1 VSPTAWR
8 AVAAGLGVAGLVC
21 LGLAIPASRASGG
34 APNGSLG
41 TPLWSARRVPTLVGD
56 AAAAQ
61 HLQRALDGDV
71 GGVAASCFVVAE
83 GRQPLV
89 AHAPD
94 SALIPASTEKLLTA
108 TAALHVLGPDFRY
121 ETKVVAAAPPAGG
134 TEPQVWMVGAGDSVL
149 ATGDFAAYLQSQPI
163 THNVAVTTRL
173 EPLAD
178 AIVNQGVR
186 SIPGGVVGDDARYDA
201 QRYLPSWPPSY
212 RTDPDIGPL
221 GALTVNGGYKL
232 VGGSRLVPVDDPA
245 LAAAQTLTQ
254 LLQARGVQVGPA
266 SAHQP
271 PPAAPATVASVSSP
285 PLRDILTSDLR
296 ASNNLTGELLVKEL
310 GVRVGGQGTT
320 SAGVRAITSTLQGL
334 GVPTSGLSLVDGSG
348 LDRGDRV
355 SCRTLAGVLDL
366 AAQPAFRTILDALPV
381 AGEQGTLAGR
391 LQGTPL
397 AGKLRAKTGTLS
409 GVGGLAGV
417 LDVGRPLRFAL
428 LLNGN
433 LTLAQAMDARER
445 FAVTLATFPD
455 ISGDALVPAPAAGTP
470 RTG

>member
-1 VSPTAWR
+1 
-8 AVAAGLGVAGLVC
+8 
-21 LGLAIPASRASGG
+21 
-34 APNGSLG
+34 
-41 TPLWSARRVPTLVGD
+41 
-56 AAAAQ
+56 
-61 HLQRALDGDV
+61 
-71 GGVAASCFVVAE
+71 
-83 GRQPLV
+83 
-89 AHAPD
+89 
-94 SALIPASTEKLLTA
+94 
-108 TAALHVLGPDFRY
+108 
-121 ETKVVAAAPPAGG
+121 
-134 TEPQVWMVGAGDSVL
+134 
-149 ATGDFAAYLQSQPI
+149 
-163 THNVAVTTRL
+163 
-173 EPLAD
+173 
-178 AIVNQGVR
+178 
-186 SIPGGVVGDDARYDA
+186 
-201 QRYLPSWPPSY
+201 
-212 RTDPDIGPL
+212 
-221 GALTVNGGYKL
+221 
-232 VGGSRLVPVDDPA
+232 
-245 LAAAQTLTQ
+245 
-254 LLQARGVQVGPA
+254 
-266 SAHQP
+266 
-271 PPAAPATVASVSSP
+271 VASVSSP

-355 SCRTLAGVLDL
+355 SCRTLASVLDL

-433 LTLAQAMDARER
+433 LTLAQAMDARGR

-455 ISGDALVPAPAAGTP
+455 ISGDALVPAPAAVTP